1 MRTTGASGEIWA
13 KVAATFIV
21 ALGLALSSHYAI
33 QTPAW
38 QYPDEPA
45 HYNYALNLASS
56 GQLVEIEA
64 GDWDQERLEWLKAN
78 RFPAG
83 EDLGWIQYENHQPPL
98 YYVLVG

>member
-13 KVAATFIV
+13 KVAATCIV